1 MENNQI
7 YSSVDD
13 VYVVGSIFVVDIEE
27 NETSIRLHLKG
38 EYSLK
43 IGDCGLSLLTL
54 NTDKTLF
61 TWAYTVLRRYGTSR
75 TGIHIFLLIMDSTS
89 FRSCRVYV

>member
-7 YSSVDD
+7 YSSVDNL
-13 VYVVGSIFVVDIEE
+13 YVLGSIFVVDIEE
-27 NETSIRLHLKG
+27 NETSIRLTLKG

-43 IGDCGLSLLTL
+43 VGDDGLSLLTL

-75 TGIHIFLLIMDSTS
+75 TGIHTFILYQRCGL
-89 FRSCRVYV
+89 FRSCRVHV